1 MPFGCETLAGDQN
14 MRRTIE
20 SAAIATDTA
29 PIIDDG
35 CDDRRKGP
43 AEGYPARE
51 PRPDRRQSQRQRVL
65 LGALIVD
72 LARETIVNC
81 RAENASDG
89 GARLR
94 LSDPQ
99 FVPATFWLIALS
111 SGLAYQATVKWRRD
125 DRLGV
130 SFEESIDLEDPESA
144 VARKLQKIWQ
154 SRR

>member
-1 MPFGCETLAGDQN
+1 
-14 MRRTIE
+14 MRQMNE
-20 SAAIATDTA
+20 AAAIAAETP

-43 AEGYPARE
+43 AEGFPAR
-51 PRPDRRQSQRQRVL
+51 PLKPDRRNSQRQRVL

-72 LARETIVNC
+72 LGTETIINC
-81 RAENASDG
+81 RAENASES

-111 SGLAYQATVKWRRD
+111 GGMAYQATVKWRRD

-130 SFEESIDLEDPESA
+130 SFEESIDLEDPASA
-144 VARKLQKIWQ
+144 AARKLQKIWQ

>member
-1 MPFGCETLAGDQN
+1 
-14 MRRTIE
+14 MRSTIQA
-20 SAAIATDTA
+20 AAIATDTA

-72 LARETIVNC
+72 LARETIVAC
-81 RAENASDG
+81 RAENASEG

-130 SFEESIDLEDPESA
+130 AFEELIDLEDPASA